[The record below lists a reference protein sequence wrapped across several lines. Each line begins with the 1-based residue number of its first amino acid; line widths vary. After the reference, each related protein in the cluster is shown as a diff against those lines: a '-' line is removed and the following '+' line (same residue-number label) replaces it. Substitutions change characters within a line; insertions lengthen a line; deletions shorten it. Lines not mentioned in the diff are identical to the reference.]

1 MDQHIRSTL
10 SHTVV
15 QCSPQSSWDL
25 GLTGIGNLGY
35 STQPWGHLV
44 ADTSISGNDL
54 PSLSM
59 MHQPNP
65 PTFGEVSLLFEW
77 IYGSSPNIIDPHA
90 GRHNYEYV

>member
-1 MDQHIRSTL
+1 MDQHLRSTL

-25 GLTGIGNLGY
+25 GLTGIGKIGY

-44 ADTSISGNDL
+44 PDISISGNDL

-59 MHQPNP
+59 TDQHEDSPNLP
-65 PTFGEVSLLFEW
+65 IFGEVGLLFKS
-77 IYGSSPNIIDPHA
+77 IYGSSLNIFIDPH
-90 GRHNYEYV
+90 R